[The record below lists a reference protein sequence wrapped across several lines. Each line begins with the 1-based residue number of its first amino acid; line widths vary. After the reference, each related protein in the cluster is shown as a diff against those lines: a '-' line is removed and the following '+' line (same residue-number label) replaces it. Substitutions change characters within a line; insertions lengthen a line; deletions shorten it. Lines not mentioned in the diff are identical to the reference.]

1 MHKITTFLFSIIIS
15 CYTVIGQSPDRINYQ
30 AILRDGGNTILTN
43 RTVFVKFTIQQGSI
57 GGAFVYDEIFQT
69 TTNSYGLVNLE
80 IGSGTTN
87 NNFSTINWRNGPY
100 FLETA
105 IDLSSNNQ
113 WTIMGTSQLL
123 SVPYAFHSNTTDSLI
138 GGITGLESDPHFL
151 SSIASGITAS
161 DTALWNN
168 YTDTDT
174 QLDSIDIT
182 NFGFVAGPHP
192 IDTDTQLDSID
203 ITNFGFVAGPHPI
216 DTDTQLDSIDITNFG
231 FVAEKTYTIGMNLE
245 LGGYVFKISADG
257 KHGLVAEIQ
266 DQSTSTVKWYGCD
279 DFISNPNNH
288 SLVGQNFF
296 DWRLPS
302 KNELNQMYVHRV
314 AIGGNFNLAYWS
326 SSQESNLTAWTQN
339 FSSGVQS
346 ATNKNNITQYVR
358 GVREF

>member
-1 MHKITTFLFSIIIS
+1 
-15 CYTVIGQSPDRINYQ
+15 
-30 AILRDGGNTILTN
+30 
-43 RTVFVKFTIQQGSI
+43 
-57 GGAFVYDEIFQT
+57 
-69 TTNSYGLVNLE
+69 
-80 IGSGTTN
+80 
-87 NNFSTINWRNGPY
+87 
-100 FLETA
+100 
-105 IDLSSNNQ
+105 
-113 WTIMGTSQLL
+113 MGTSQLL